1 MTAPSITPLPRQ
13 VVLVGNPNSG
23 HVKDGMAR
31 ARAAIVREGL
41 QILETVR
48 LHELERLR
56 SWVNRP
62 DDEHPLIVAAGGDGT
77 IGGVCGY
84 VAGTGAVLG
93 IVPLGTSNDIA
104 RSFDIPMR
112 IEDAVHLFTTGKIA
126 TADLGRFA
134 TEDGEERYFAH
145 AAAMGVD
152 VAFAKLAT
160 RGSWRKR
167 LGRLTYIA
175 AGLTALH
182 DRAPFTC
189 ELRLGD
195 PANRTVKMCLIH
207 LSVIDAPIFGG
218 RLGLRLGGSSVD
230 DRRLDVLAIED
241 APLYRLLLTMLPVL
255 FMKRPRVGGVRVS
268 CAATARPRRPPAR
281 RQPRWRDSR
290 SVTQRLR
297 AGSRGAARRDW
308 ARVRGRGRL
317 VDGRWSMVD
326 GRWSMVSI
334 AGDS

>member
-1 MTAPSITPLPRQ
+1 MIAPSITPLPRQ

-23 HVKDGMAR
+23 HVKDGMAH

-41 QILETVR
+41 QIVDTVR
-48 LHELERLR
+48 MHELERLR
-56 SWVNRP
+56 AWVDRP
-62 DDEHPLIVAAGGDGT
+62 EGERPLIVAAAGDGT

-84 VAGTGAVLG
+84 VAGTDAVLG

-160 RGSWRKR
+160 KGSWRKR

-175 AGLTALH
+175 AGLIALH

-189 ELRLGD
+189 ELRLGG

-255 FMKRPRVGGVRVS
+255 FMKRPRVGGVRVYHV
-268 CAATARPRRPPAR
+268 RRLHVHVDHPLDVSLDGEIAGRLPSDFVLAPEALR
-281 RQPRWRDSR
+281 V
-290 SVTQRLR
+290 VT
-297 AGSRGAARRDW
+297 
-308 ARVRGRGRL
+308 GRGFED
-317 VDGRWSMVD
+317 VDD
-326 GRWSMVSI
+326 
-334 AGDS
+334 